1 MKKII
6 QLFNKIKPVIRM
18 KNEEHGDALII
29 VAVSMVFIFA
39 MLALVIDLGLAFL
52 STGEQQKA
60 ADAAVYSAGRL
71 LPIETSRKGI
81 CAT

>member
-39 MLALVIDLGLAFL
+39 MLALRMVC
-52 STGEQQKA
+52 E
-60 ADAAVYSAGRL
+60 
-71 LPIETSRKGI
+71 
-81 CAT
+81 